1 MKDLFNRTWFRPAL
15 LGLFALLQLA
25 LLFTVALL
33 RPDFDAAENAYLQ
46 LIAEIENST
55 ESSATS
61 GNMLDICAGWGVP
74 PLYPL
79 LLQAASAALRGTG
92 ISIRA
97 IPGLFNLF
105 LFLLTWPALYFCTRQ
120 FIRNPWAAPI
130 IPFLYGISAGAAF
143 TVRTAG
149 PYMLTTLLC
158 VVAVQ
163 LLAFIQKKPH
173 SKLLH
178 AGLFL
183 VILSGFLTL
192 YAFAAFTLALVLPY
206 AVYCIIRRRYSDMA
220 TTVVTSAAALLT
232 GTILYPAC
240 IEQLAASSLPFTSGY
255 AVRLS
260 ALFSRIST
268 DLFGGLLIPVLV
280 VLILL
285 ILAARFFRDAVPKPA
300 AELAPAAS
308 EPVPAAAATLE
319 TSVPTGRDDPAE
331 AAYLRR
337 IARRT
342 RAISIG
348 KRRPVLSE
356 ETCIFLMIT
365 ATVLLSF
372 LLFPTIHAIFPGSLL
387 RENAGQV
394 TPQLELSYLLYPL
407 LILIFASLL
416 YRCVPAIGGNRFAAV
431 ILTSGFFIALS
442 IISFARSG
450 LLTQNL
456 TFFLFAG

>member
-46 LIAEIENST
+46 LIAGIENST

-158 VVAVQ
+158 VFAVQ
-163 LLAFIQKKPH
+163 LLAFIQKKTAQPIA
-173 SKLLH
+173 SCR
-178 AGLFL
+178 A
-183 VILSGFLTL
+183 VSGHPERFFDALRVCGF
-192 YAFAAFTLALVLPY
+192 YPRACAA
-206 AVYCIIRRRYSDMA
+206 IRR
-220 TTVVTSAAALLT
+220 
-232 GTILYPAC
+232 ILYHTP
-240 IEQLAASSLPFTSGY
+240 P
-255 AVRLS
+255 
-260 ALFSRIST
+260 
-268 DLFGGLLIPVLV
+268 
-280 VLILL
+280 
-285 ILAARFFRDAVPKPA
+285 
-300 AELAPAAS
+300 
-308 EPVPAAAATLE
+308 
-319 TSVPTGRDDPAE
+319 
-331 AAYLRR
+331 
-337 IARRT
+337 
-342 RAISIG
+342 
-348 KRRPVLSE
+348 
-356 ETCIFLMIT
+356 
-365 ATVLLSF
+365 
-372 LLFPTIHAIFPGSLL
+372 LL
-387 RENAGQV
+387 RHGHNGCYV
-394 TPQLELSYLLYPL
+394 RCCT
-407 LILIFASLL
+407 FANH
-416 YRCVPAIGGNRFAAV
+416 R
-431 ILTSGFFIALS
+431 
-442 IISFARSG
+442 
-450 LLTQNL
+450 
-456 TFFLFAG
+456 